1 MIVKEVC
8 VDNIYDALSAV
19 KKGANRLELC
29 SDLEQD
35 GLTPSYEL
43 LIEDLEKLE
52 KSLEERNHKKTMR
65 LLKKLIPEW
74 EPSEE
79 VKIDS

>member
-43 LIEDLEKLE
+43 LIEAKLKLTLPVRVMVRPHS
-52 KSLEERNHKKTMR
+52 KSFVYLS
-65 LLKKLIPEW
+65 LIH
-74 EPSEE
+74 
-79 VKIDS
+79 I

>member
-43 LIEDLEKLE
+43 LIEAKL
-52 KSLEERNHKKTMR
+52 
-65 LLKKLIPEW
+65 
-74 EPSEE
+74 
-79 VKIDS
+79 